1 MPAPSGISGERP
13 RSCYGVYS
21 KALAVGFFVC
31 TFHTVMQNGTESEYS
46 EEYKIASDPHMKYVL
61 DNLPADMTDEQK
73 MQAIEGN
80 YGKKYDLLHL
90 WDVFGLIP
98 KLEQFETFIRGTY
111 TSVADFESL
120 RPPDHG
126 FSQMK
131 AADDAR
137 EKIYKFSLR
146 LEVRPRAASRAAAS
160 CPAACHGAAAA
171 TWTPRTTFL
180 LGVRRGPSSRS

>member
-1 MPAPSGISGERP
+1 M
-13 RSCYGVYS
+13 
-21 KALAVGFFVC
+21 GFFVC
-31 TFHTVMQNGTESEYS
+31 TFHTAMQNGTESEYS
-46 EEYKIASDPHMKYVL
+46 EEYKIASDPEMTYVL
-61 DNLPADMTDEQK
+61 DNLPAEMSYEQK

-98 KLEQFETFIRGTY
+98 KLEQFEAFIRGTY
-111 TSVADFESL
+111 TSVDAFESL

-146 LEVRPRAASRAAAS
+146 LDVRPRAASRAAAS
-160 CPAACHGAAAA
+160 CPRRATACHCAAAA

-180 LGVRRGPSSRS
+180 LGVRRRSSSRSCSNSATRRPAACPATRSGWRR